1 MCGVCS
7 ALVPLICT
15 KEVVEA
21 GEEEEEI
28 YRSNRQLSEYQKK
41 KKNEAE
47 RENKITLQL
56 EVNPIASFDAHDA
69 IYNFHKNSLS
79 TIKIFLH
86 IAFNS
91 FKLNFLIKK
100 KQYLQTCE
108 FSSQMKLQSTTIIE
122 DDNK

>member
-15 KEVVEA
+15 KEVIEA

-28 YRSNRQLSEYQKK
+28 HRSNRQLSEHQ
-41 KKNEAE
+41 KNEAE

-69 IYNFHKNSLS
+69 IYIFHKNSLS

-86 IAFNS
+86 VSFNS
-91 FKLNFLIKK
+91 FKLNFLIK